1 MTDLERLKLL
11 KLDLQISTTA
21 VDDRLTNMLSAAKG
35 FIKKEGITLDSN
47 DAEDEELVIMYAA
60 YLWRS
65 RSKDDPVM
73 PRSLRWALNN
83 RLFSEKAGGT
93 SNV

>member
-1 MTDLERLKLL
+1 MTDQDMLKLL

-21 VDDRLTNMLSAAKG
+21 VDERLTNMLSAAKG
-35 FIKKEGITLDSN
+35 FIKKEGITPDENS
-47 DAEDEELVIMYAA
+47 AEDNELIISYAA

-65 RSKDDPVM
+65 RTKDNPVM

-83 RLFSEKAGGT
+83 RLLSEKAGGAD
-93 SNV
+93 V